1 MPNIEDFKSKFI
13 GSGARSNLFEVTWDD
28 GPDAATG
35 GQGGVDIK
43 QFLCKVSSFP
53 ASTITPIP
61 VQYQGRTI
69 KLAGT
74 RPEYADWTVTVMND
88 EDMAIRRS
96 LEAWMFSINST
107 IQNTMSG
114 GDASMTHY
122 KKTAQIVGLSKSG
135 NKDGKAKI
143 LGGYKFYGLFPTQ
156 ISEVSLDWSQDTIQ
170 EYTVTWS
177 FDYFEDLNNSG
188 LEG

>member
-1 MPNIEDFKSKFI
+1 MPNIEEFKAKFV

-61 VQYQGRTI
+61 IQYQGRTI

-107 IQNTMSG
+107 VENRMNG
-114 GDASMTHY
+114 GPGMDYY

-135 NKDGKAKI
+135 DTK